1 MIEIPEV
8 VVLADQ
14 INESMAGK
22 RIKGIKIPRS
32 LGRFSFYLGDPND
45 YDTLM
50 RDSYICGGRA
60 IGGMV
65 EIMADDKRIVFSD
78 GAIPR
83 LFDRNEEPNRKSQ
96 LTIEFSD
103 GSFLCVGIQL
113 YGGLWCFSQGGFDNI
128 YYSVAQEKPSPL
140 HSDFDESYYLR
151 LFETEK
157 SEKLSLK
164 AFLATE
170 QRIPGLGNGTLQDI
184 LWTAELHPKAKV
196 GSLSSDD
203 RQRLLNSIKNV
214 LKNMADNDG
223 RETERDLFGKAGE
236 YTTKIGRTTYGEPC
250 PRCGR
255 NIERQDYLGARST
268 SVLNVKGY
276 NAYTS
281 RWLER

>member
-32 LGRFSFYLGDPND
+32 PGRFSFYLGDPND

-83 LFDRNEEPNRKSQ
+83 QFDRNEEPNRKSQ

-140 HSDFDESYYLR
+140 HSDFDKSYYLR

-203 RQRLLNSIKNV
+203 RQRLLNSIKTCSRTWPTTV
-214 LKNMADNDG
+214 VGKLK
-223 RETERDLFGKAGE
+223 ETCLEKLVNTRRKSEELPMVSPALDAAETLRD
-236 YTTKIGRTTYGEPC
+236 KIIWG
-250 PRCGR
+250 
-255 NIERQDYLGARST
+255 QDLLLS
-268 SVLNVKGY
+268 
-276 NAYTS
+276 
-281 RWLER
+281 